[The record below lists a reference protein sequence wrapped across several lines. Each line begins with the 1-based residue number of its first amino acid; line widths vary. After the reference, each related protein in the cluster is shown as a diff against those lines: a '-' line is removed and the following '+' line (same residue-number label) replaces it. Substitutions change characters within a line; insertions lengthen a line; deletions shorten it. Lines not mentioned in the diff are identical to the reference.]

1 MRFSYL
7 FASFLLILSVF
18 TSTSCHKTSENDPT
32 VSITSPAVDEQFA
45 NELPIK
51 LTGSVSDA
59 DGLHSMTI
67 KVTDD
72 KSGVVLFTKSP
83 NVLNLKTYSFS
94 ESWTPKVTD
103 WVDATVTVVAENH
116 GAKQTTQTVK
126 VKIWL

>member
-7 FASFLLILSVF
+7 FTGFLLILSVF
-18 TSTSCHKTSENDPT
+18 TSTSCHKASENGPT
-32 VSITSPAVDEQFA
+32 VSITTPAVDEQIA
-45 NELPIK
+45 NELPVK
-51 LTGSVSDA
+51 LTGNVSDA
-59 DGLHSMTI
+59 DGLHSLTI
-67 KVTDD
+67 KITDD

-83 NVLNLKTYSFS
+83 NVLNLKSYAFS

-126 VKIWL
+126 IKIWL

>member
-7 FASFLLILSVF
+7 FFGFLLVASIF
-18 TSTSCHKTSENDPT
+18 TSTSCHKASENAPT
-32 VSITSPAVDEQFA
+32 LSISSPVVDEQFA

-51 LTGSVSDA
+51 LTGNVSDA

-83 NVLNLKTYSFS
+83 NVLNLKTYAFS

-103 WVDATVTVVAENH
+103 WVDATVTVIAENH
-116 GAKQTTQTVK
+116 DGQKATKTIK
-126 VKIWL
+126 IKIWL